1 MTADD
6 PRELARRL
14 AEEAKKRL
22 RTNGAE
28 TPAAPMSPSPPER
41 SLEERAGPGRA
52 KSALEALESAREA
65 ERKRVATPVSPMT
78 PPTTN
83 RRIVAPV
90 GSPTPRTTES
100 APRPS
105 AYMQSPERIVVEQL
119 PGARADRIAAVAK
132 PDVFRALWR
141 AHRAR
146 ALHEGDGQ
154 LVATASVLLDAV
166 DRVPAGRLHEARV
179 TLGTEVWAAWV
190 DADRGVLLGM
200 ARPADVYLSES

>member
-1 MTADD
+1 MAED

-28 TPAAPMSPSPPER
+28 PPAAPAPPPPPER
-41 SLEERAGPGRA
+41 SLEERAGPGRT

-65 ERKRVATPVSPMT
+65 ERKRATPPPSAMT
-78 PPTTN
+78 PPTTQ
-83 RRIVAPV
+83 RRPGTPAP
-90 GSPTPRTTES
+90 SPTPR
-100 APRPS
+100 AADPAARAS
-105 AYMQSPERIVVEQL
+105 AYAQSPERIVLEQL
-119 PGARADRIAAVAK
+119 PGARADRISPVTK

-154 LVATASVLLDAV
+154 LVATASVLLDAI
-166 DRVPAGRLHEARV
+166 DRLPTGRLHEARV
-179 TLGTEVWAAWV
+179 TLGTEVWAAWI
-190 DADRGVLLGM
+190 DADRSVLLGM
-200 ARPADVYLSES
+200 ARPADVYLSDS